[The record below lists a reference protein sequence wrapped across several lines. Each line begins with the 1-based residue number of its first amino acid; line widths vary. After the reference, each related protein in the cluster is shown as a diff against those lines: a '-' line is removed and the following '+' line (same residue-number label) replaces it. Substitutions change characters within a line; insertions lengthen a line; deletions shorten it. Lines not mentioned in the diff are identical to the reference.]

1 MFYIFL
7 FVCRFRTNT
16 IRFSG
21 DACLLFALSMF
32 GEDNGFL
39 IVKKCN
45 TNSCK
50 TVYKEGGYSY
60 IDASERVSLWETR
73 TVTISVE
80 DRDYVSDDWR
90 HVTGIMWG
98 N

>member
-7 FVCRFRTNT
+7 YVSRFRTNI

-21 DACLLFALSMF
+21 DACLMFALSMF

-45 TNSCK
+45 TNSCH

-60 IDASERVSLWETR
+60 VDASERVSLWETR

-80 DRDYVSDDWR
+80 DRDYVSDDECLIS
-90 HVTGIMWG
+90 GIMWG